1 MTISRKH
8 PVANW
13 LMLPPHEQRAAL
25 DKVIQF
31 RDAAPDPMA
40 SGLPAAAEKWFYTE
54 ELPRLAQRPDV
65 RRQIEARVDDLVA
78 QQSDIAQ
85 AMDLR
90 HRALLERLQF
100 LQSEVARLEGV
111 LA

>member
-1 MTISRKH
+1 MISRKH
-8 PVANW
+8 PIANW
-13 LMLPPHEQRAAL
+13 LLLPPHEQRAAL
-25 DKVIQF
+25 DKVMQF
-31 RDAAPDPMA
+31 RDAAPDPLA
-40 SGLPAAAEKWFYTE
+40 SGLPAAAVAWFYAE

-65 RRQIEARVDDLVA
+65 RRQVEERIDDLVA

-90 HRALLERLQF
+90 HRALMERLQF
-100 LQSEVARLEGV
+100 LQAEVARLEGV

>member
-1 MTISRKH
+1 VISRKH
-8 PVANW
+8 PIANW
-13 LMLPPHEQRAAL
+13 LVLPPHEQRAAL
-25 DKVIQF
+25 DRVIQL
-31 RDAAPDPMA
+31 RDAAPDPLA
-40 SGLPAAAEKWFYTE
+40 SGLPAAAVAWFYDE

-65 RRQIEARVDDLVA
+65 RRQIEARVDELVA

-85 AMDLR
+85 EMDLR

-111 LA
+111 VA

>member
-1 MTISRKH
+1 VISRKH
-8 PVANW
+8 PIANW

-25 DKVIQF
+25 DKVIQL

-40 SGLPAAAEKWFYTE
+40 SGLPAAAVAWFYDE

-65 RRQIEARVDDLVA
+65 RRQIEARIDDLVA

>member
-1 MTISRKH
+1 MTSRKH
-8 PVANW
+8 PIANW
-13 LMLPPHEQRAAL
+13 LLLPPHEQRVAL
-25 DKVIQF
+25 DKVLAF
-31 RDAAPDPMA
+31 RDEAADPMA
-40 SGLPAAAEKWFYTE
+40 SGLPEAAERWFYTE

-65 RRQIEARVDDLVA
+65 RRQIESRVDELVA

>member
-1 MTISRKH
+1 MISRKH

-25 DKVIQF
+25 DTVLAL
-31 RDAAPDPMA
+31 RDASPDPLA
-40 SGLPAAAEKWFYTE
+40 SGLPAAAVAWFYDE
-54 ELPRLAQRPDV
+54 ELSRLAQRPDV
-65 RRQIEARVDDLVA
+65 RRQIEARVDELVA

-90 HRALLERLQF
+90 HRAQLERLQF

>member
-8 PVANW
+8 PIAHW
-13 LMLPPHEQRAAL
+13 LVLPPHEQRAAL

-40 SGLPAAAEKWFYTE
+40 SGLPEAAEKWFYDE

>member
-1 MTISRKH
+1 MISRKH
-8 PVANW
+8 PIANW

-25 DKVIQF
+25 DKVIQL

-40 SGLPAAAEKWFYTE
+40 SGLPAAAVAWFYDE

-65 RRQIEARVDDLVA
+65 RRQIEARIDDLVA

>member
-1 MTISRKH
+1 
-8 PVANW
+8 
-13 LMLPPHEQRAAL
+13 
-25 DKVIQF
+25 
-31 RDAAPDPMA
+31 
-40 SGLPAAAEKWFYTE
+40 
-54 ELPRLAQRPDV
+54 LAQRPDV
-65 RRQIEARVDDLVA
+65 RRQIEARVDELVA

>member
-1 MTISRKH
+1 MISRKH
-8 PVANW
+8 PIANW
-13 LMLPPHEQRAAL
+13 LVLPPHEQRAAL
-25 DKVIQF
+25 DRVIQL
-31 RDAAPDPMA
+31 RDAAPDPLA
-40 SGLPAAAEKWFYTE
+40 SGLPAAAVAWFYDE

-65 RRQIEARVDDLVA
+65 RRQIEARVDELVA

-85 AMDLR
+85 EMDLR

-111 LA
+111 VA